1 MAIALHCEHCGKK
14 IEAPDSAGGKWG
26 KCPACHNKVYVPS
39 LDADE
44 ELKLA
49 PVDETEQERQQPL
62 LAETNKLRQDILSEN
77 EEPPET
83 NEVFP
88 QTLAFTEIAGSSGS
102 DLNDKDLTIKI
113 ISYLRQMADGELERA
128 ETMVSPIAA
137 CGSRASQAID
147 KIALSKMPES
157 ELADIPPQILSGLIR
172 TLRSKIV

>member
-49 PVDETEQERQQPL
+49 PVDESEKEKQQRL

-88 QTLAFTEIAGSSGS
+88 QTPAFTETAGTSTS

-137 CGSRASQAID
+137 CGSRALQTID
-147 KIALSKMPES
+147 KIALSKIPEP
-157 ELADIPPQILSGLIR
+157 ELADIPSQILSGLIR

>member
-26 KCPACHNKVYVPS
+26 KCPACHNKIYVPS

-49 PVDETEQERQQPL
+49 PVDESEKEKQQRL
-62 LAETNKLRQDILSEN
+62 LAETIKLRQDILSEN
-77 EEPPET
+77 EVPPET

-88 QTLAFTEIAGSSGS
+88 QSPVFTETVDIPTS
-102 DLNDKDLTIKI
+102 DLNNKDLTIKI

-128 ETMVSPIAA
+128 ETMVSPISA
-137 CGSRASQAID
+137 CGSRALQAID
-147 KIALSKMPES
+147 KIALSKIPEP
-157 ELADIPPQILSGLIR
+157 ELADVPPQILSGMIR
-172 TLRSKIV
+172 TLRSRII

>member
-14 IEAPDSAGGKWG
+14 IEAPDSTGGKWG

-39 LDADE
+39 PDADE

-49 PVDETEQERQQPL
+49 PVDETEKERQQRL

-88 QTLAFTEIAGSSGS
+88 QTPAFTETTDTFTS
-102 DLNDKDLTIKI
+102 DLNDNDLTIKI

-128 ETMVSPIAA
+128 ETMVSPISA
-137 CGSRASQAID
+137 CDSRALQAID
-147 KIALSKMPES
+147 KIALSKMPEP